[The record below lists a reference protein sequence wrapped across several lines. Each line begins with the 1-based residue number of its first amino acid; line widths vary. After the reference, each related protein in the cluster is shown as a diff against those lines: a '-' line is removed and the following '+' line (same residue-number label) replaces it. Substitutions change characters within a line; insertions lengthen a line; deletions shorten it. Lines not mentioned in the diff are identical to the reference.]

1 MVAEKRH
8 FVCVVCPIGCEI
20 DVVHEGRRII
30 SMEGNKCEKS
40 TEFVTQELI
49 EPMRILTST
58 VRIQGARWAVV
69 PVRSDK
75 AVPKRLFPRIMKQ
88 LRRVRLQAPVSM
100 LDVVVKDVL
109 DTGANII
116 ATRTMPRG
124 QQNRLWAP
132 RRDQTY
138 QQSND

>member
-1 MVAEKRH
+1 MPAEKKH

-20 DVVHEGRRII
+20 DVVHDGEKIV

-40 TEFVTQELI
+40 VEFVSQELI
-49 EPMRILTST
+49 EPMRILTTT
-58 VRIQGARWAVV
+58 VRIEGARWAVI

-88 LRRVRLQAPVSM
+88 LRRIRLQAPVNM
-100 LDVVVKDVL
+100 LDVVAQNVL

-116 ATRTMPRG
+116 ATRTMPHE
-124 QQNRLWAP
+124 
-132 RRDQTY
+132 
-138 QQSND
+138 